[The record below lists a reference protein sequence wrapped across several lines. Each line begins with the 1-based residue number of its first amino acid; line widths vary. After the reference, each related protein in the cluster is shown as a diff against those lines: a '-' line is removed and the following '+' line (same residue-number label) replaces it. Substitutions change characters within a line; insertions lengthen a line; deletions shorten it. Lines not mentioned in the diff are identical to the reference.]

1 MVGGWVLDEEHFD
14 VGVWSVVS
22 TCLGTEEYYCF
33 VGQEES
39 RLLSCG
45 YCRWVGE
52 LESFLIA
59 EFTLRRSA
67 GHNSVTR

>member
-1 MVGGWVLDEEHFD
+1 MPDLGAGQYQQVD

-22 TCLGTEEYYCF
+22 TGPEPEECDCF

-39 RLLSCG
+39 HLLSCG

-59 EFTLRRSA
+59 EFTLRRAA
-67 GHNSVTR
+67 GHNSFMR